1 MLTGKQV
8 LDLNY
13 LDVRCMLVEIAAT
26 MDRYDRGVEF
36 GEAKPNAADAER
48 MEKLR
53 QALQLL
59 AAKSAEPNRAERVL
73 LLFSD
78 PA

>member
-13 LDVRCMLVEIAAT
+13 LEARCMLVEIAA
-26 MDRYDRGVEF
+26 MLDRFDRGQAIDSA
-36 GEAKPNAADAER
+36 GPCRDDAAR
-48 MEKLR
+48 IGKLK
-53 QALQLL
+53 QALTLL
-59 AAKSAEPNRAERVL
+59 ASESREANRAERVL